1 MQLESSSQPTGSKL
15 FMVGLLASLA
25 GLMFGLDVGVISG
38 AQAFIQRDFQLAEST
53 LGWIVSSMML
63 GAALGALGCG
73 FISSTLGRK
82 RSLILGG
89 VFFVVGSLGC
99 ALAGSVN
106 ALIAWRIVLGVAVG
120 IASYN
125 TPLYIAEIA
134 PPSKRGLMVSSYQ
147 LMVTVGIMLAFL
159 SDTLLASTGSWRW
172 MLGVT
177 AIPGVFFVIGV
188 FFLPYS
194 PAWLVMQDRTE
205 DAYEVL
211 MELRGG
217 IASRVSKELRALQK
231 QMAQPNKGFRF
242 LRSNRHARRA
252 FLLGILMM
260 AMQQF
265 TGINVV
271 MYYAPKIFEEMG
283 YAASAQ
289 LWLTAFIGL
298 VNVVVS
304 LIAMKVVD
312 QWGRKPVLY
321 AGFAIMA
328 ASLALI
334 SFMLRHGAPVGVAAQ
349 VTTVGALLVFIA
361 GCALSASPLMW
372 VLCAEVQ
379 PLATRNLGISAS
391 TVCNWVANMIVGG
404 SFPFLL
410 VVAGSSYSFALYAVF
425 NALFIGLTVWLV
437 PETRGVALD
446 EIEKNLM
453 DGKPL
458 RHLGDPV

>member
-1 MQLESSSQPTGSKL
+1 MSSPPTSPPAGSKL
-15 FMVGLLASLA
+15 FMIGLLASLA

-38 AQAFIQRDFQLAEST
+38 AQAFIQKDFQVSENT

-63 GAALGALGCG
+63 GAALGALGSG
-73 FISSTLGRK
+73 FVSSALGRK

-89 VFFVVGSLGC
+89 FFFVLGAVGC
-99 ALAGSVN
+99 ALAWSVN
-106 ALIAWRIVLGVAVG
+106 ALVAWRIVLGVAVG

-159 SDTLLASTGSWRW
+159 SNTLLAPTESWRW
-172 MLGVT
+172 MLGIT
-177 AIPGVFFVIGV
+177 AIPGVLFVVGV
-188 FFLPYS
+188 CFLPYS
-194 PAWLVMQDRTE
+194 PAWLVMQDRVE

-211 MELRGG
+211 MELRGDVP
-217 IASRVSKELRALQK
+217 SRVNKELRAIQR
-231 QMAQPNKGFRF
+231 QMAQPSHGFSF

-283 YAASAQ
+283 YAAGAQ
-289 LWLTAFIGL
+289 LWLTFLIGFINVL
-298 VNVVVS
+298 VS
-304 LIAMKVVD
+304 AIAMKVVD
-312 QWGRKPVLY
+312 HWGRKPALY
-321 AGFAIMA
+321 AGFATMG
-328 ASLALI
+328 ASLLLVG
-334 SFMLRHGAPVGVAAQ
+334 FMLRHGAPVLVAEQA
-349 VTTVGALLVFIA
+349 VTVIALLVFIA

-379 PLATRNLGISAS
+379 PLATRNVGIAAS

-410 VVAGSSYSFALYAVF
+410 VALGASYSFVLYAAL
-425 NALFIGLTVWLV
+425 NALFVVFTIWLV

-446 EIEKNLM
+446 EIEQNLM
-453 DGKPL
+453 AGKPL
-458 RHLGDPV
+458 RRLGDPV